1 MPSIKEKIY
10 DYMLYGT
17 LWFVGV
23 GGSIVYY
30 ATISAP
36 FIVMSHFGI
45 KGLVILDL
53 IMTNTIKTL
62 KNDK

>member
-1 MPSIKEKIY
+1 MPSTKEKIY

-23 GGSIVYY
+23 GGSIVYC
-30 ATISAP
+30 AAISAP
-36 FIVMSHFGI
+36 YIMIGYFGA

-53 IMTNTIKTL
+53 IMTNAIKTL
-62 KNDK
+62 KND